1 VGGAF
6 VKLAVVGVS
15 FVREGGKAQAR
26 RIGFS
31 AVLFCQAHRSG
42 FTSFAFL
49 SGFDCSH
56 LRSLPVFP
64 FSSVTMPTRNPT
76 GFDIG
81 QFKAAASPSS
91 VYAKRDPWV
100 R

>member
-49 SGFDCSH
+49 S
-56 LRSLPVFP
+56 
-64 FSSVTMPTRNPT
+64 
-76 GFDIG
+76 
-81 QFKAAASPSS
+81 
-91 VYAKRDPWV
+91 
-100 R
+100 